1 MGTTSGWQETSSLST
16 SNTEKE
22 KEKNMNTRSNI
33 STWDTLL
40 VKHRGRHHHHLVDDR
55 HLRHHQEVDDQL
67 IRLPDLLLPGQVEH
81 GVGGEADHE
90 EEAEVGALQDPEPKL
105 HHHQTR

>member
-22 KEKNMNTRSNI
+22 KEKNTNTRSNI

-40 VKHRGRHHHHLVDDR
+40 VKHRDHHHHLVDDR
-55 HLRHHQEVDDQL
+55 HLRHHHLVDDQL
-67 IRLPDLLLPGQVEH
+67 IRLPDLPHPGQVEH
-81 GVGGEADHE
+81 GVGGEAGHE
-90 EEAEVGALQDPEPKL
+90 EEAEVGAWQGPEPKL
-105 HHHQTR
+105 HHRQTR